1 MIRPLLL
8 ALGIAAMPVA
18 AAEPPTALVIHGG
31 AGVIERASLSPEDEK
46 TVRAELDR
54 ALDAGHAVL
63 RDGGSALDAVSAA
76 VLVLE
81 ESPWFNAGKGAVFN
95 AEGGHELDAA
105 IMEGHTR
112 RAGAVA
118 GVRTV
123 RNPIK
128 LARAVMEHSPH
139 VMLAAGGA
147 EKFADS
153 RPEIERVAPDWFDTP
168 HRRKQLEEAQRREQA
183 GHAAAPGT
191 YFGTVGAV
199 ALDKQGR
206 IAAATSTGG
215 MTNKRW
221 GRIGDAPIIG
231 AGTWADEGCGVSG
244 TGWGE
249 FYIRSAAAHDICAR
263 VSYRG
268 DALAVAAE
276 EVINGIVP
284 KLGGD
289 GGAIALDRHGNIAMP
304 FNTSGMY
311 RGWVKPDGSRGTAI
325 FRGE

>member
-1 MIRPLLL
+1 MSRSLLL
-8 ALGIAAMPVA
+8 ALAFA
-18 AAEPPTALVIHGG
+18 AAPAWATESPTALVIHGG
-31 AGVIERASLSPEDEK
+31 AGVIERSALSADEEIA
-46 TVRAELDR
+46 VRADLDR
-54 ALDAGHAVL
+54 ALDAGNAVL
-63 RDGGSALDAVSAA
+63 TGGGSALDAVTASIR
-76 VLVLE
+76 VLE

-95 AEGGHELDAA
+95 AVGGHELDAA

-118 GVRTV
+118 GVSTV
-123 RNPIK
+123 RSPVS
-128 LARAVMEHSPH
+128 LARAVMERSPH
-139 VMLAAGGA
+139 VMLAGAGA
-147 EKFADS
+147 ERFADDHGD
-153 RPEIERVAPDWFDTP
+153 IQRVAPDWFDTE
-168 HRRKQLEEAQRREQA
+168 RRREQLEKARQREQA
-183 GHAAAPGT
+183 GQAALPVT

-199 ALDKQGR
+199 ALDRRGH

-231 AGTWADEGCGVSG
+231 SGTWADEGCGVSG

-249 FYIRSAAAHDICAR
+249 FYIRTAAAHDICAR
-263 VSYRG
+263 VAYRG
-268 DALAVAAE
+268 DALAAASE
-276 EVINGIVP
+276 AVINGAVP

-289 GGAIALDRHGNIAMP
+289 GGAIALDAKGNIAMP

-325 FRGE
+325 FRDE